1 MSRTDTR
8 EIKIM
13 NLERCYYTQSNE
25 HDSHMSMVLRLEPSY
40 VNLTVIV
47 NDIVFFCC
55 YMLSIIVDFM
65 ILLGIY

>member
-13 NLERCYYTQSNE
+13 NLERGEYTQSNE
-25 HDSHMSMVLRLEPSY
+25 HNSQMSMVSRLESSC

-47 NDIVFFCC
+47 NDIVLDVATC
-55 YMLSIIVDFM
+55 
-65 ILLGIY
+65 

>member
-1 MSRTDTR
+1 
-8 EIKIM
+8 
-13 NLERCYYTQSNE
+13 
-25 HDSHMSMVLRLEPSY
+25 MSMVLRLESSC

-47 NDIVFFCC
+47 NDIVFVDC

>member
-8 EIKIM
+8 GIKIM

-25 HDSHMSMVLRLEPSY
+25 HNSQMSMVWRLESSC

-47 NDIVFFCC
+47 NDIVLVIAKC
-55 YMLSIIVDFM
+55 
-65 ILLGIY
+65 